1 MSLAGE
7 DGSELNSLQR
17 KEDVHHP
24 EKSLEGTM
32 GSVSTWPWPRHPEE
46 HHQ

>member
-7 DGSELNSLQR
+7 DGIELNSLQR
-17 KEDVHHP
+17 KEDVLHP

-32 GSVSTWPWPRHPEE
+32 DSVSAWPWPRHPED